1 MNCVSK
7 KIIIGAI
14 LLLVYV
20 VFLRPKFEN
29 FALRYR
35 NLGGLE
41 TVISHDAVYFYMKQ
55 TGKLPDE
62 ASMDDFYKKLN
73 DDDDVVKD
81 AIDELKNKLESLNK
95 KKK

>member
-1 MNCVSK
+1 MNCINK

-35 NLGGLE
+35 NVGGLE

-55 TGKLPDE
+55 TGGLSTD
-62 ASMDDFYKKLN
+62 ASMDDFYKKLT
-73 DDDDVVKD
+73 DEPKKVKE
-81 AIDELKNKLESLNK
+81 AIDSLKSKMESMNKMK
-95 KKK
+95 